1 MMLRMLV
8 SRFRKAIVCAAA
20 ASMVAASGCGGSSSE
35 PSAELLKPGKVSAEV
50 TAAGTV
56 DVGQFPQVE
65 GRSIDQLTKVAAAQG
80 QFGQGNGTFNVGVN
94 RLAFAVIG
102 PDGAPAYG
110 PTVVYV
116 ADSRTGVAKG
126 PFAAPADPMI
136 PQQKF
141 ESKQSSLDSNA
152 IQAIYETKIPLPKV
166 GTWTVLSLTQ
176 TPSGLVGSEAS
187 TIKVAA
193 SSTVPDVGDRAPSVH
208 TATGTS
214 TSSGSQVDTRDPK
227 APTLHQ
233 ADFAKVRGTAPV
245 ALMFSS
251 PQFCVSRVCGPVTDL
266 MLQLQAAYGN
276 TVTAIQQEAYSKFP
290 NPAVQM
296 KQFGLVARDGSFSEP
311 WLFTVRSDGTIA
323 ARLEGAFGINAM
335 NDAFQAALR

>member
-1 MMLRMLV
+1 MFAPFL
-8 SRFRKAIVCAAA
+8 SKAIVFVAA
-20 ASMVAASGCGGSSSE
+20 ASLVAASGCGGGSSSG
-35 PSAELLKPGKVSAEV
+35 PSAELLKPGEVSAEV
-50 TAAGTV
+50 TAAENV
-56 DVGQFPQVE
+56 DVAQFPQVE
-65 GRSIDQLTKVAAAQG
+65 GRSIDQLTKEAAAQG
-80 QFGQGNGTFNVGVN
+80 QFGQGNGTFNVGEN

-102 PDGAPAYG
+102 ADGAPAYG
-110 PTVVYV
+110 PTVVYIG
-116 ADSRTGVAKG
+116 DSRTGVAKG

-152 IQAIYETKIPLPKV
+152 IQAIYETRIPLPKV
-166 GTWTVLSLTQ
+166 GTWTVLSMTQ
-176 TPSGLVGSEAS
+176 TPSGLVGAEAS

-193 SSTVPDVGDRAPSVH
+193 RDTVPNVGDKAPSVH

-214 TSSGSQVDTRDPK
+214 TVSGSQVDTRDPK
-227 APTLHQ
+227 APSLHQ

-266 MLQLQAAYGN
+266 LLQLQAAYGDS
-276 TVTAIQQEAYSKFP
+276 VTAIQQEAYAKFP
-290 NPAVQM
+290 NPAVPL

-311 WLFTVRSDGTIA
+311 WLFTVRKDGTIA
-323 ARLEGAFGINAM
+323 ARLEGAFGINSM
-335 NDAFQAALR
+335 NDAFKAALR